1 MKFTSTLFFVQQYGL
16 LGFMVEAPVN
26 PNFLLDKEVILKEDN
41 FISKKCV
48 MKAQDYFDLF
58 FSRTTKVCS
67 VFTMRKELIF
77 KVVNDYICICFRLIY
92 HFYECGCQIVWQII
106 IPCWDIESVGYAITL
121 KGYCQVINHSSSP
134 FLSSTLKIKTRS
146 FWVHDTF
153 YVPLSIET
161 AVVGFAY

>member
-58 FSRTTKVCS
+58 FPFANKEEMSFSIVGMLPMTHLYLCS
-67 VFTMRKELIF
+67 
-77 KVVNDYICICFRLIY
+77 Y
-92 HFYECGCQIVWQII
+92 VWIT
-106 IPCWDIESVGYAITL
+106 AIMH
-121 KGYCQVINHSSSP
+121 I
-134 FLSSTLKIKTRS
+134 R
-146 FWVHDTF
+146 
-153 YVPLSIET
+153 
-161 AVVGFAY
+161 

>member
-58 FSRTTKVCS
+58 F
-67 VFTMRKELIF
+67 LIL
-77 KVVNDYICICFRLIY
+77 Y
-92 HFYECGCQIVWQII
+92 
-106 IPCWDIESVGYAITL
+106 
-121 KGYCQVINHSSSP
+121 
-134 FLSSTLKIKTRS
+134 
-146 FWVHDTF
+146 
-153 YVPLSIET
+153 
-161 AVVGFAY
+161 

>member
-58 FSRTTKVCS
+58 FPFANKEEMSFSIVGNDVKINSNSDLQRLLNNTSITNKWTS
-67 VFTMRKELIF
+67 IKRNRILKNIRK
-77 KVVNDYICICFRLIY
+77 N
-92 HFYECGCQIVWQII
+92 IVEEIKYDII
-106 IPCWDIESVGYAITL
+106 
-121 KGYCQVINHSSSP
+121 
-134 FLSSTLKIKTRS
+134 R
-146 FWVHDTF
+146 
-153 YVPLSIET
+153 
-161 AVVGFAY
+161 